1 MSAGDDT
8 DPDGD
13 PHVRT
18 RTDPTAFQRRLAGDG
33 RASVAVL
40 GGGVAGL
47 SAAQELAE
55 RDFDVAVY
63 EANPRFGG
71 KARSMPGPDRGAG
84 PPLPA
89 EHGFRFFPGFYRH
102 LTDTMARIP
111 YGDRTVADNL
121 VPATQMLAAV
131 AGDARTLD
139 VDTPESL
146 AEWRDALTEVFGGDA
161 VPTDE
166 TAFFVNRLLQLLT
179 SCERRREDELESTTW
194 WEFIEAERMSPEY
207 RKLLGYGLTQ
217 SLVAMRPQVSSAR
230 TIGRIYLQIFR
241 GLFDPSIDAD
251 RVLNGPTSDV
261 WIDPWVRYLD
271 AMDVALYPN
280 SPVERIHADGR
291 RVTGVT
297 VDGHEV
303 DADYYVAAVPVEVMS
318 RLRTPELTRTVPSLS
333 DLDGLRTGWMNGL
346 QFYLREDV
354 PTAHGHGTYY
364 DAPWALTSVSQRQFW
379 SEFDVEACGDGEVS
393 GVLSVNV
400 SEWTEPGAVH
410 GKPARECTREEF
422 VEEVWAQLKAHLNG
436 ERTVLEDDNLVD
448 SFVDPAIEFG
458 EDGVENDAPLLV
470 NTVDSLQF
478 RPGATTA
485 APNLLLAS
493 DYVRTHTDLAS
504 MEAANEAA
512 RRAVNAILD
521 GEGVRS
527 EDCAVWPLDE
537 PTALAPLRRLDR
549 TRYRLGLSHP
559 GEAATTA
566 WDAYRRVQRD
576 GLAGLLTR

>member
-179 SCERRREDELESTTW
+179 SCEKRREDELESTTW

-280 SPVERIHADGR
+280 SPVERVHADGR

-297 VDGHEV
+297 VDGYEV

-354 PTAHGHGTYY
+354 PTAHGHGAYY

-400 SEWTEPGAVH
+400 SEWTEPGVLY
-410 GKPARECTREEF
+410 GTPARECTREEF
-422 VEEVWAQLKAHLNG
+422 VEEVWAQLKTHLNG

-458 EDGVENDAPLLV
+458 EDGVENGAPLLV
-470 NTVDSLQF
+470 NTVGSLQF
-478 RPGATTA
+478 RPEATTA

-527 EDCAVWPLDE
+527 QDCAVWPLDE

-576 GLAGLLTR
+576 GLAGLLP

>member
-63 EANPRFGG
+63 EADPRFGG
-71 KARSMPGPDRGAG
+71 KARSMLGPDRGDG

-121 VPATQMLAAV
+121 VPASICV

-179 SCERRREDELESTTW
+179 SCEKRREDELESTTW

-261 WIDPWVRYLD
+261 WIDPWIRYLD

-354 PTAHGHGTYY
+354 PTAHGHGAYY

-400 SEWTEPGAVH
+400 SEWTEPGVLY

-527 EDCAVWPLDE
+527 QDCAVWPLDE

-576 GLAGLLTR
+576 GLAGLLP

>member
-1 MSAGDDT
+1 MTDRDQADD
-8 DPDGD
+8 DPY
-13 PHVRT
+13 VRT
-18 RTDPTAFQRRLAGDG
+18 RSDPTAFQRRLAGDG

-40 GGGVAGL
+40 GGGVGGL

-63 EANPRFGG
+63 ETNARFGG

-102 LTDTMARIP
+102 LTDSMARIP
-111 YGDRTVADNL
+111 YGDGTVTDNL
-121 VPATQMLAAV
+121 VSATQMLSAV
-131 AGDARTLD
+131 VDGEPRRLD
-139 VDTPESL
+139 IDTPDSL
-146 AEWRDALTEVFGGDA
+146 SEWRDSLASVFGDDQ
-161 VPTDE
+161 VPADE
-166 TAFFVNRLLQLLT
+166 TAFFVNRLLQVLT
-179 SCERRREDELESTTW
+179 SCEARREDELESTTW
-194 WEFIEAERMSPEY
+194 WEFIEAERMSPAY

-230 TIGRIYLQIFR
+230 TIARIYLQIFR

-251 RVLNGPTSDV
+251 RVLNGPSNDV

-271 AMDVALYPN
+271 SLDVALYPS
-280 SPVERIHADGR
+280 SPVEAVHANGR

-303 DADYYVAAVPVEVMS
+303 EADYYVLAVPVEVAS
-318 RLRTPELTRTVPSLS
+318 RLRTPELERTAPSLA

-354 PTAHGHGTYY
+354 PTVHGHGAYY

-379 SEFDVEACGDGEVS
+379 EEFDVTACGDGEVG
-393 GVLSVNV
+393 GVLSVIV
-400 SEWTEPGAVH
+400 SEWTEPGIVYD
-410 GKPARECTREEF
+410 KPARECTREEF
-422 VEEVWAQLKAHLNG
+422 VTEVWEQLKSHLNG
-436 ERTVLEDDNLVD
+436 ERTVLSDDNLVD
-448 SFVDPAIEFG
+448 TFVDDALTFS

-470 NTVDSLQF
+470 NTVDTLQY
-478 RPGATTA
+478 RPTATTE

-512 RRAVNAILD
+512 RRATNAVLD
-521 GEGVRS
+521 REGVRS
-527 EDCAVWPLDE
+527 EDCEVWPLDE
-537 PTALAPLRRLDR
+537 PTALAPLKRLDR
-549 TRYRLGLSHP
+549 TRYRLGLPHP
-559 GEAATTA
+559 GEAATPA
-566 WDAYRRVQRD
+566 WDAYKRVQRD
-576 GLAGLLTR
+576 GLAGLLN